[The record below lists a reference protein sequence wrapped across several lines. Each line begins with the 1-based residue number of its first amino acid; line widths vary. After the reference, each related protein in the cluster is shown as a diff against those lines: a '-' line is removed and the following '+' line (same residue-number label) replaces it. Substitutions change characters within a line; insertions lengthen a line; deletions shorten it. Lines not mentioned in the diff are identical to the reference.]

1 VNAAARTDQ
10 EAWHDAGNAS
20 HLRHV
25 HLIDTACASDNLGDE
40 IIMDRCRAE
49 IAPLLRD
56 AYVTTSAGHDG
67 LGPSGRRAAAAADIV
82 LMLGTNALSARFRLG
97 SDYMWR
103 IMPRDLSA
111 LRGKVVL
118 VGVGGNRDFDR
129 VHPLQRR
136 LLRHVLSAR
145 HLHSVRD
152 HVALRLL
159 EEIGLKGVMTSCPTL
174 WSAPREMGG
183 EGPARRAVFT
193 LTRHLAHDTDA
204 DLLAGLRE
212 VYDEVWFW
220 PQQPRDL
227 AHLRRLPGH
236 EAVRL
241 LPPNL
246 AAYDAFLA
254 AGAVDV
260 VGTRLHG
267 TIRGLHH
274 GQRVLVVEVDHRARE
289 IAGRSGLAS
298 IRRDEIAAGLL
309 PERLNSA
316 WQQTLTLPSEA
327 ISAFFGQFDPAWS
340 QSRKTAAVP
349 TPHFDK
355 R

>member
-1 VNAAARTDQ
+1 MNAAVQTDPA
-10 EAWHDAGNAS
+10 AWHDAGDTPRW
-20 HLRHV
+20 RHV

-40 IIMDRCRAE
+40 IIMERCRAE
-49 IAPLLRD
+49 VAPLLRD
-56 AYVTTSAGHDG
+56 AYVTTSSGHDG
-67 LGPSGRRAAAAADIV
+67 LGPSGRRAAAAADLV

-103 IMPRDLSA
+103 IMPRDLAA

-136 LLRHVLSAR
+136 LLRHILSAD
-145 HLHSVRD
+145 HVHSVRD

-159 EEIGLKGVMTSCPTL
+159 EEIGRKGVMTSCPTL
-174 WSAPREMGG
+174 WSVPREMAVA
-183 EGPARRAVFT
+183 PQARRAVMT
-193 LTRHLAHDTDA
+193 LTRHLAHDSDA
-204 DLLAGLRE
+204 ALLAGLRE

-227 AHLRRLPGH
+227 SHLRSLPGH
-236 EAVRL
+236 EGVRV

-246 AAYDAFLA
+246 ASYDALLA
-254 AGAVDV
+254 AGPVDV
-260 VGTRLHG
+260 IGTRLHG

-274 GQRVLVVEVDHRARE
+274 GRRALVVEVDHRARE
-289 IAGRSGLAS
+289 IAGHSGLAS
-298 IRRDEIAAGLL
+298 IRRDEIAAGAL
-309 PERLNSA
+309 PDRLRGA
-316 WQQTLTLPSEA
+316 WQQRLTLPDDA
-327 ISAFFGQFDPAWS
+327 ITAFIGQFDPARGPGR
-340 QSRKTAAVP
+340 QAATAP
-349 TPHFDK
+349 LSHSDE

>member
-1 VNAAARTDQ
+1 MNAAARTDGV
-10 EAWHDAGNAS
+10 AWHEAGATAR
-20 HLRHV
+20 LRHV

-40 IIMDRCRAE
+40 IIMERCRAE

-67 LGPSGRRAAAAADIV
+67 LGPSGRRAAAAADMV
-82 LMLGTNALSARFRLG
+82 LMLGTNALSARLRLG

-136 LLRHVLSAR
+136 LLRHILS
-145 HLHSVRD
+145 HDHVHSVRD
-152 HVALRLL
+152 HIALRLL
-159 EEIGLKGVMTSCPTL
+159 EQIGLKGVMTSCPTL
-174 WSAPREMGG
+174 WSVPPEMTGA
-183 EGPARRAVFT
+183 GPARRVVMT
-193 LTRHLAHDTDA
+193 LTRHLAHDSDA
-204 DLLAGLRE
+204 GLLTALRE

-227 AHLRRLPGH
+227 VHMRSLPGH
-236 EAVRL
+236 EGVRV

-254 AGAVDV
+254 AGPVDV

-274 GQRVLVVEVDHRARE
+274 GQRALVVEVDHRARE
-289 IAGRSGLAS
+289 IAGHSGLAS
-298 IRRDEIAAGLL
+298 IRREEIAEGAL
-309 PERLNSA
+309 PDRLRGA
-316 WQQTLTLPSEA
+316 WQQRMTLPLEA
-327 ISAFFGQFDPAWS
+327 IAAFTSQFDPVRS
-340 QSRKTAAVP
+340 PNPETAVP